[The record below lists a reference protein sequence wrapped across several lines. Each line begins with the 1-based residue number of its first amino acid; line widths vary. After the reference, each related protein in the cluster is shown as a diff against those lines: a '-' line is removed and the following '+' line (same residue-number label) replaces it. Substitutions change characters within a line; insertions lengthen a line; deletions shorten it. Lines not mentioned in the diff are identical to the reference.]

1 LQEVESTLRKH
12 NIPLTV
18 TFEENRLGEP
28 YNKRD
33 IPPFIGAVVIESLP
47 LRFMSIWK
55 ERLTAYHKHIP
66 LYEVDAHNVIPVWET
81 SHKQEFAARTIRTKT
96 YTKVKEYLEDFT
108 DLKIH
113 TANDDSIKNFPPIDW
128 DKIASQIIC
137 DESISGTGT
146 LVPGEKVAQKILTHF
161 LRTKLPNYNSS
172 RNIIDED
179 GQSNL
184 SPYISHGNISR
195 RRILLELLK
204 HTSTTIEDVL
214 NPKKNGSSGEGNSL
228 SAFIEETLVRAELA
242 ENFCYYNNHYNN
254 TQGFPRWAQET
265 LAKALSDKRE
275 HLYTRQEFEG
285 ARTHDDLWNAAQKQL
300 VVSGKIHGYMR
311 MYWAKKIL
319 EWTKTPAEALS
330 IAIYLND
337 MYELDGRDPNG
348 YVGCAWSIGGLH
360 DRPWF
365 RRPIFG
371 TVRYMAR
378 SGVEKKGDVKKY
390 IDTWLHGQQSLL

>member
-1 LQEVESTLRKH
+1 MRNAK
-12 NIPLTV
+12 
-18 TFEENRLGEP
+18 
-28 YNKRD
+28 
-33 IPPFIGAVVIESLP
+33 
-47 LRFMSIWK
+47 
-55 ERLTAYHKHIP
+55 
-66 LYEVDAHNVIPVWET
+66 
-81 SHKQEFAARTIRTKT
+81 AR
-96 YTKVKEYLEDFT
+96 
-108 DLKIH
+108 
-113 TANDDSIKNFPPIDW
+113 
-128 DKIASQIIC
+128 
-137 DESISGTGT
+137 
-146 LVPGEKVAQKILTHF
+146 
-161 LRTKLPNYNSS
+161 
-172 RNIIDED
+172 
-179 GQSNL
+179 
-184 SPYISHGNISR
+184 
-195 RRILLELLK
+195 
-204 HTSTTIEDVL
+204 
-214 NPKKNGSSGEGNSL
+214 EGNSL